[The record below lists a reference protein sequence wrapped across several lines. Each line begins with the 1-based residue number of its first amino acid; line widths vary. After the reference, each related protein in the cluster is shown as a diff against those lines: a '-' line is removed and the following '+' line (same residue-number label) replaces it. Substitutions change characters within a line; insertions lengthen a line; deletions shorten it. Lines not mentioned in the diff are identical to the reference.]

1 MQIISWFKKAPSSL
15 SFFDFGMGWGEWALM
30 AKAFGCRS
38 YGSELSKICLEY
50 ANSNGINIVSWDEIP
65 QSQFDFINTEQ
76 VFEHISNPLQTLC
89 HLKKGL
95 KADGLLKIS
104 VPTVNF
110 MERRLRIMDWNSHKG
125 TRNSLNPVAPL
136 EHINFYRRTSLIMM
150 ANLSG
155 MKEVFLPIKN
165 QYQYTTEWV
174 GVKRIAKNML
184 LPIFRNI
191 LKRRNII
198 FLKRSE

>member
-15 SFFDFGMGWGEWALM
+15 KFFDFGMGWGEWALM

-38 YGSELSKICLEY
+38 YGAELSNICIEY
-50 ANSNGINIVSWDEIP
+50 AKANGINIVSWDEIP

-95 KADGLLKIS
+95 KANGLLKIS

-110 MERRLRIMDWNSHKG
+110 MERRLRIMDWNSPKG
-125 TRNSLNPVAPL
+125 ARNSHKPDVLWN
-136 EHINFYRRTSLIMM
+136 TS
-150 ANLSG
+150 
-155 MKEVFLPIKN
+155 
-165 QYQYTTEWV
+165 
-174 GVKRIAKNML
+174 
-184 LPIFRNI
+184 
-191 LKRRNII
+191 I
-198 FLKRSE
+198 FLEGISEHDGRPSWNGRSVSADEKPISIHH